1 MIQSFAPRER
11 KRLSTPPLSLRSG
24 TSDLDCTFSRWWR
37 RRRRSWLLVLR
48 LELVGKGKLGRL
60 LLELGELVFILGDLL
75 EGGLD
80 ELALHVGH
88 GHVKLI
94 DAEIAQD
101 DLALQEEHLAL
112 EVVPLIEE
120 LGADLL
126 EVVDGGG
133 LEILLGPAP
142 LADHPL
148 PLGGLPLLLL
158 LELLDGL
165 LPQEGP
171 ELLLP
176 LGGHKPL
183 LLRHGDF
190 LL

>member
-1 MIQSFAPRER
+1 MDFNL
-11 KRLSTPPLSLRSG
+11 KLRG
-24 TSDLDCTFSRWWR
+24 FDTELNIPDLTNDK
-37 RRRRSWLLVLR
+37 LR
-48 LELVGKGKLGRL
+48 LVVVQIQL
-60 LLELGELVFILGDLL
+60 L
-75 EGGLD
+75 
-80 ELALHVGH
+80 AS
-88 GHVKLI
+88 
-94 DAEIAQD
+94 
-101 DLALQEEHLAL
+101 
-112 EVVPLIEE
+112 LIEE
-120 LGADLL
+120 LSADLL

-148 PLGGLPLLLL
+148 SLGGLPLLLL

-190 LL
+190 LLGRN